1 MDKKRIIACLDI
13 KDGAVVKG
21 VGFTNLRHAGDPIL
35 LAEQYDRDGA
45 DELVLLDI
53 GATVEKRGPMLTLV
67 EELADRIEI
76 PITVGGGVASID
88 DASALLA
95 RGASKVSV
103 SSRAVEE
110 PSLIRE
116 LADKFGSQRIVCA
129 IDAKRRTDGSSW
141 EVVTRGGRHAT
152 GLDCIEWVVQVTELG
167 AGEILL
173 TSMDSD
179 GAKSGYDLA
188 LYQAVCKA
196 IDLPIIASG
205 GAGTMDHFA
214 EVFTKSGVAGA
225 LGASIFHFQEVEIP
239 KLKIFLAQYGI
250 PMRNRR

>member
-1 MDKKRIIACLDI
+1 MDEKRIIACLDI

-35 LAEQYDRDGA
+35 LAQQYDRDGA

-53 GATVEKRGPMLTLV
+53 GATVENRGPMLTLV
-67 EELADRIEI
+67 EELAGRIEI
-76 PITVGGGVASID
+76 PITVGGGIRSSE
-88 DASALLA
+88 DASSLLK
-95 RGASKVSV
+95 RGASKVSI
-103 SSRAVEE
+103 SSKAVEE
-110 PSLIRE
+110 PSLIRA
-116 LADKFGSQRIVCA
+116 LADEFGPQRIVCA
-129 IDAKRRTDGSSW
+129 IDAKRRADGRSW

-152 GLDCIEWVVQVTELG
+152 GLDCIQWVVEVAQLG

-196 IDLPIIASG
+196 VNLPIIASG
-205 GAGTMDHFA
+205 GAGTMAHFA
-214 EVFTKSGVAGA
+214 EVFTESGVAGA

-239 KLKIFLAQYGI
+239 KLKIFLTQCGI